1 MRVLTNTVKEDQSG
15 SLVKFVIYKRLSKQ
29 KQQGNQYG
37 FEAQDHDIAIFLKQY
52 PDAVIISEITET
64 FTGKTLW
71 TQRKGL
77 VKAVELCEQTG
88 ATLLV
93 SKIDRLGR
101 HVESVSHLL
110 NRINVK
116 IATMPSATNMVIQ
129 IMSVMAEEEARAISM
144 RTKAA
149 LQAAKARGVKL
160 GGAANVGKTH
170 KVSSK
175 TKLDNQKKYVTQT
188 QPKYEYLRPALTNMR
203 DNHYTY
209 QQCADN
215 LNLMGTLTPNNSKW
229 CPVKVSRALT
239 YLGIM

>member
-1 MRVLTNTVKEDQSG
+1 MNTSILTTPTT
-15 SLVKFVIYKRLSKQ
+15 KFIIYKRLSKQ

-188 QPKYEYLRPALTNMR
+188 QPKYEYLRSALTNMR
-203 DNHYTY
+203 DNNYTY

-239 YLGIM
+239 YLGVV

>member
-1 MRVLTNTVKEDQSG
+1 MGILTNTVKEDLSTN
-15 SLVKFVIYKRLSKQ
+15 LVKFVIYKRLSKQ

-203 DNHYTY
+203 NNNYTY

-239 YLGIM
+239 YLGVV

>member
-1 MRVLTNTVKEDQSG
+1 ML
-15 SLVKFVIYKRLSKQ
+15 
-29 KQQGNQYG
+29 
-37 FEAQDHDIAIFLKQY
+37 EAQERDIDIFLNSYNKGQF
-52 PDAVIISEITET
+52 EILGKFKDVMSGKGSVEERPT
-64 FTGKTLW
+64 FK
-71 TQRKGL
+71 
-77 VKAVELCEQTG
+77 KAVELAKQHN

-93 SKIDRLGR
+93 AKLDRLSR
-101 HVESVSHLL
+101 DVETVARLIKAVDIKVACMPYADKFQLHLYAAL
-110 NRINVK
+110 AEQERDFI
-116 IATMPSATNMVIQ
+116 SA
-129 IMSVMAEEEARAISM
+129 

-203 DNHYTY
+203 DNNYTY

>member
-1 MRVLTNTVKEDQSG
+1 MNTAVNTPTT
-15 SLVKFVIYKRLSKQ
+15 KFVIYKRLSKQ

-188 QPKYEYLRPALTNMR
+188 QPKYEYLRQSLTNMR
-203 DNHYTY
+203 NNNYTY

-229 CPVKVSRALT
+229 CPVKVSRALI
-239 YLGIM
+239 YLGVS

>member
-1 MRVLTNTVKEDQSG
+1 MNTQTEVIPT
-15 SLVKFVIYKRLSKQ
+15 KFVIYKRLSKQ

-175 TKLDNQKKYVTQT
+175 TKLDNQKKYMTQT
-188 QPKYEYLRPALTNMR
+188 QPKYEYLRSALTNMR
-203 DNHYTY
+203 DNNYTY
-209 QQCADN
+209 HELKILLLYFC
-215 LNLMGTLTPNNSKW
+215 L
-229 CPVKVSRALT
+229 
-239 YLGIM
+239 

>member
-37 FEAQDHDIAIFLKQY
+37 FEAQDHDIAIFLKQF
-52 PDAVIISEITET
+52 PDAIIVSEITET

-175 TKLDNQKKYVTQT
+175 TKLDNQKKYMTQT

-203 DNHYTY
+203 DNNYTY

-215 LNLMGTLTPNNSKW
+215 LNLMGTLTPNNTKW

-239 YLGIM
+239 YLGVV

>member
-1 MRVLTNTVKEDQSG
+1 MNTSILTTPTT
-15 SLVKFVIYKRLSKQ
+15 KFIIYKRLSKQ

-203 DNHYTY
+203 DNNYTY

-239 YLGIM
+239 YLGVV

>member
-1 MRVLTNTVKEDQSG
+1 MNTNINTSTP
-15 SLVKFVIYKRLSKQ
+15 KFVIYKRLSKQ

-52 PDAVIISEITET
+52 PDAVIVSEITET

-203 DNHYTY
+203 NNNYTY

-239 YLGIM
+239 YLGVV

>member
-1 MRVLTNTVKEDQSG
+1 MNTNINTQRTDNTNKY
-15 SLVKFVIYKRLSKQ
+15 VIYLRVST
-29 KQQGNQYG
+29 KQQGDSG
-37 FEAQDHDIAIFLKQY
+37 LGLEAQERDIDIFLNSYTKGQFE
-52 PDAVIISEITET
+52 IIGKFKDVMSGKGSVEERPT
-64 FTGKTLW
+64 FK
-71 TQRKGL
+71 
-77 VKAVELCEQTG
+77 KAVELAKQHN

-93 SKIDRLGR
+93 AKLDRLSR
-101 HVESVSHLL
+101 DVETVARLIKAVDIKVACMPYADKFQLHLYAAL
-110 NRINVK
+110 AEQERDFI
-116 IATMPSATNMVIQ
+116 SA
-129 IMSVMAEEEARAISM
+129 

-203 DNHYTY
+203 DNNYTY

-239 YLGIM
+239 YLGVL

>member
-1 MRVLTNTVKEDQSG
+1 MTTNINTQQTNATQA
-15 SLVKFVIYKRLSKQ
+15 KFVIYKRLSKQ

-170 KVSSK
+170 KISSK

-203 DNHYTY
+203 NNNYTY

-239 YLGIM
+239 YLGVV

>member
-1 MRVLTNTVKEDQSG
+1 MNTAVNTPTT
-15 SLVKFVIYKRLSKQ
+15 KFVIYKRLSKQ

-37 FEAQDHDIAIFLKQY
+37 FEAQDHDIAIFLKQF
-52 PDAVIISEITET
+52 PDAIIVSEITET

-203 DNHYTY
+203 DNNYTY

-239 YLGIM
+239 YLGVL

>member
-1 MRVLTNTVKEDQSG
+1 MRVLTNMVKEDQSG

-203 DNHYTY
+203 NNNYTY

-239 YLGIM
+239 YLGVI

>member
-1 MRVLTNTVKEDQSG
+1 MNTAINTPTT
-15 SLVKFVIYKRLSKQ
+15 KFVIYKRLSKQ

-37 FEAQDHDIAIFLKQY
+37 FEAQDHDIAIFLKQF
-52 PDAVIISEITET
+52 PDAIIVSEITET

-239 YLGIM
+239 YLGVI

>member
-1 MRVLTNTVKEDQSG
+1 MNTAVNTPTT
-15 SLVKFVIYKRLSKQ
+15 KFVIYKRLSKQ

-52 PDAVIISEITET
+52 PDAVIVSEITET

-160 GGAANVGKTH
+160 GGAANIGKTH

-188 QPKYEYLRPALTNMR
+188 QPKYEYLRQSLTNMR
-203 DNHYTY
+203 NNNYTY

-215 LNLMGTLTPNNSKW
+215 LNLMGTSTPNNSKW

>member
-1 MRVLTNTVKEDQSG
+1 MNTNTNAPA
-15 SLVKFVIYKRLSKQ
+15 VKFVIYKRLSKQ

-37 FEAQDHDIAIFLKQY
+37 FEAQDHDIAIFLRQY

-203 DNHYTY
+203 DNNYTY

-239 YLGIM
+239 YLGVL

>member
-1 MRVLTNTVKEDQSG
+1 MNTAVNTPTT
-15 SLVKFVIYKRLSKQ
+15 KFVIYKRLSKQ

-52 PDAVIISEITET
+52 PDAVIVSEITET

-203 DNHYTY
+203 NNNYTY

-229 CPVKVSRALT
+229 CPVKV
-239 YLGIM
+239 